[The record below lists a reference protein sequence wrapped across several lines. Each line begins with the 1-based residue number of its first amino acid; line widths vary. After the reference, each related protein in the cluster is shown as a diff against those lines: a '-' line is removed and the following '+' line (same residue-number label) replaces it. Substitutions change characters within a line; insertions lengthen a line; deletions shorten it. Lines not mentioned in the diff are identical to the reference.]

1 MSGLLPKALA
11 DGTIDRAE
19 LDAIFARFDVDES
32 GHLEPDELQLLARAI
47 ADLTSG
53 VADDILQIIDFY
65 HIDYDESFSRAE
77 LKDFLE
83 CHVAEALGQG

>member
-1 MSGLLPKALA
+1 MSDLLPKALA

-32 GHLEPDELQLLARAI
+32 GHLEANELQLLARAV

-53 VADDILQIIDFY
+53 VTDDVLQIIDFY
-65 HIDYDESFSRAE
+65 HIEYDDSFSRTE

-83 CHVAEALGQG
+83 CHVAEALDEG